1 MRDLSWRPEKMVL
14 IGVSVLLIM
23 CAIPAWAGEPVYIPD
38 ATLKAT
44 LEEEVWIV
52 DPTAD
57 DMLALT
63 SLQLRSKPIKDLT
76 GL

>member
-1 MRDLSWRPEKMVL
+1 MVL

-38 ATLKAT
+38 ATLKAA
-44 LEEEVWIV
+44 LGEELWIV

-57 DMLALT
+57 DMLALA
-63 SLQLRSKPIKDLT
+63 SLFSVNRLIKDIQ

>member
-1 MRDLSWRPEKMVL
+1 MVL
-14 IGVSVLLIM
+14 IRVSALLIM
-23 CAIPAWAGEPVYIPD
+23 CAASAWAGEPVYIPD
-38 ATLKAT
+38 ATLKAAV
-44 LEEEVWIV
+44 EEELQMV

-63 SLQLRSKPIKDLT
+63 SLKLRSKPIKDLT